1 MPENNETTT
10 EVVTTAYDTVT
21 TEDTD
26 ETDGTPVGLILVA
39 GGFIVGGL
47 IGLGRK
53 LFKKKKYAEVDR
65 GEGVTIVKDK

>member
-1 MPENNETTT
+1 MPENETTTT
-10 EVVTTAYDTVT
+10 EVVTTAYDT